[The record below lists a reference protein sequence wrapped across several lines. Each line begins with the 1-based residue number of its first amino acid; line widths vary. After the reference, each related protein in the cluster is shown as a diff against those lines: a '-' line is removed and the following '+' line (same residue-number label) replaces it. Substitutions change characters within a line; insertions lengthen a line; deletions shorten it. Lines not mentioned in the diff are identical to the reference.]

1 MCSSTKPG
9 LTTRNRQAGPRRP
22 RRGAS
27 LIEVLVGVTV
37 LSTALLGLAGAA
49 SLGLKQQTRAR
60 DDTQYWGD
68 AQQILDS
75 LVSRGFGLAATTDS
89 TTVRGRKIKWIIA
102 SPASAPQKLTMIVW
116 RKGYQLTAQ
125 NVASRS
131 VPDTVVYY
139 LSRRRP
145 GA

>member
-1 MCSSTKPG
+1 
-9 LTTRNRQAGPRRP
+9 
-22 RRGAS
+22 

-68 AQQILDS
+68 AQQIMDS
-75 LVSRGFGLAATTDS
+75 LVSRGYGLAATTDS
-89 TTVRGRKIKWIIA
+89 TAVRGRKIKWIIA
-102 SPASAPQKLTMIVW
+102 SPATAPQKLTMIVW

-131 VPDTVVYY
+131 VPDTIVYY
-139 LSRRRP
+139 MSRRRP